1 MLFPS
6 FGSSSGSG
14 QQRWE
19 LASWENEISEKQVP
33 GGLGHR
39 GIITT
44 SDGSLGD
51 AREEAQQ
58 IFGEKIKLISLKN
71 SHV

>member
-1 MLFPS
+1 M
-6 FGSSSGSG
+6 
-14 QQRWE
+14 
-19 LASWENEISEKQVP
+19 ENEISEKLVP

-44 SDGSLGD
+44 TNVSLGE
-51 AREEAQQ
+51 AGEETRQ
-58 IFGEKIKLISLKN
+58 IFGEKIKLISLKS